1 MGGLDET
8 QEPDLHYTPSLNRAY
23 PSFRRS
29 PTARRAVGWL
39 SLARSP
45 DPSLTELRAQ
55 AEHATRRVALERRR
69 IYLGRG
75 DAQHL
80 AELERIA
87 AGATGRLRR
96 AERIARSGESHG

>member
-1 MGGLDET
+1 V
-8 QEPDLHYTPSLNRAY
+8 EPSPEPSVA
-23 PSFRRS
+23 
-29 PTARRAVGWL
+29 
-39 SLARSP
+39 
-45 DPSLTELRAQ
+45 ELRAQ
-55 AEHATRRVALERRR
+55 ADHATRRVALERRR

-96 AERIARSGESHG
+96 AERAAREE